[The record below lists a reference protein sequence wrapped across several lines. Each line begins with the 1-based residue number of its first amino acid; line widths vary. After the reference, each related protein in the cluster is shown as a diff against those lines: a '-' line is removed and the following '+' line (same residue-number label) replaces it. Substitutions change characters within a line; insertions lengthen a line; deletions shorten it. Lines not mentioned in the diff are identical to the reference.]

1 MNVKIFLN
9 SIGHYYQH
17 EMLTKFA
24 EGIAKR
30 NPEDVVTLDLG
41 DEYSHCDVAIIFGSW
56 KERDKGHHI
65 VRGSVAQRAKCFV
78 VIETPLVGRK
88 VTEENKYWRVGVDG
102 FLNNQGQFILKSM
115 KSKCPGNRFSK
126 LGLENFQGWKNDP
139 NGHIVIML
147 QLPGDASL
155 RRTNIYQWA
164 ESVIY
169 QIRSRTNKKIIV
181 RPHPL
186 ANLKESDEFFS
197 FFYKLMQ
204 AGHQKIEFSDPK
216 AVPLTQELKGAYCSI
231 SFSSG
236 SSIDSIMAGIPTI
249 ACDPGNFAWDISSRY
264 VDQLDDLV
272 KVQNKTV
279 EQWLWDLSWYQWTAQ
294 EMRTGECWEHIRP
307 ICQEVLLARAE
318 EESKESG
325 KRKK

>member
-1 MNVKIFLN
+1 MIIKIFLN

-30 NPEDVVTLDLG
+30 NPEDTVIMDLG

-65 VRGSVAQRAKCFV
+65 VRSSVANRAKCFV

-88 VTEENKYWRVGVDG
+88 VNEENKYWRVGVDG
-102 FLNNQGQFILKSM
+102 FLNNQGHFILKSM
-115 KSKCPGNRFSK
+115 KSKCTGNRFTK
-126 LGLENFQGWKNDP
+126 LGLDNFEGWKNDP
-139 NGHIVIML
+139 NGHILLML

-155 RRTNIYQWA
+155 RRTNIYNWA
-164 ESVIY
+164 EEVIY
-169 QIRSRTNKKIIV
+169 QIRSRSNKRIIV

-186 ANLKESDEFFS
+186 ANVKDGDEFYS
-197 FFYKLMQ
+197 FFYKLIKS
-204 AGHQKIEFSDPK
+204 GHQKIEFSEPK
-216 AVPLTQELKGAYCSI
+216 AVPLSQDLNGAYCSI

-236 SSIDSIMAGIPTI
+236 SSIDSIMSGIPTI

-264 VDQLDDLV
+264 IDQLDELV

-279 EQWLWDLSWYQWTAQ
+279 EQWLWDLSWYQWTSQ

-307 ICQEVLLARAE
+307 ICEANLLVRAE
-318 EESKESG
+318 EESKETG
-325 KRKK
+325 RRRK